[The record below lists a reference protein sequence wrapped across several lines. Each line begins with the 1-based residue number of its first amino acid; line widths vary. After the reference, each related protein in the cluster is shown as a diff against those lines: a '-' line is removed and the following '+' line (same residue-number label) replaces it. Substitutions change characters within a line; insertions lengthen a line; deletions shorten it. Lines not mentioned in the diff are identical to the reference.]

1 MKIKRVYCP
10 RCNAWVE
17 WFDADVAPDDIGTL
31 IGSLLGI
38 MAAPTVVSGVGIAL
52 VSGFPGTL
60 LGLVLGG
67 VLGRLVG
74 RSLQPKEIPCPCC
87 AARVHPTRHDA
98 IARPDPETAPEGWR
112 CQAEGL
118 SSSLR

>member
-1 MKIKRVYCP
+1 MNIKRVYCP
-10 RCNAWVE
+10 RCDAWFE

-31 IGSLLGI
+31 AGSLLGGL
-38 MAAPTVVSGVGIAL
+38 AAPTLVKGVGIAL
-52 VSGFPGTL
+52 VGGLPGTL

-67 VLGRLVG
+67 VLGRLAG
-74 RSLQPKEIPCPCC
+74 RSVQPEGLPCPSCD
-87 AARVHPTRHDA
+87 TGNLQRHDSA
-98 IARPDPETAPEGWR
+98 ARPDAETAPEGWR